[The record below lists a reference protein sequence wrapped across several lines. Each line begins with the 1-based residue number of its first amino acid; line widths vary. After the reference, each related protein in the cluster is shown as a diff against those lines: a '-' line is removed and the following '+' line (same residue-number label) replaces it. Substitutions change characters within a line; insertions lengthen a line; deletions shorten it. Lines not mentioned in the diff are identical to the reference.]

1 MKVYIV
7 DFTMASA
14 NRQLKTEDHRE
25 KNSKEIFFTYTEE
38 ERKKIQNIRHKY
50 RVPAL
55 ANYTF
60 AFPGDR
66 YGQSIRLC
74 REEYVPLI
82 ERMVAMADNELK
94 AIDNNLMAFA
104 EYLPLD
110 LEEARKGTVYGNI
123 LNAIRER
130 VLDNILKKV
139 SEVVDRG
146 TDDLKPATK
155 EMLLRLVDKMKQI
168 NVLQDDEI
176 DRRLDEIRNQI
187 DREVLVPLKADLE
200 QELETVQQAIDASH
214 TRFGN
219 IEL

>member
-1 MKVYIV
+1 MQVYIV
-7 DFTMASA
+7 NFTMASA
-14 NRQLKTEDHRE
+14 NRQIKTEDHRD
-25 KNSKEIFFTYTEE
+25 KNSKEIYFSYTEE
-38 ERKKIQNIRHKY
+38 QRKKIQNIRHKY

-60 AFPGDR
+60 DFPGDR
-66 YGQSIRLC
+66 FGQSLRLC
-74 REEYVPLI
+74 KEEYVPLI
-82 ERMVAMADNELK
+82 DAMATEAHNELQT
-94 AIDNNLMAFA
+94 IDKSLIAFA

-110 LEEARKGTVYGNI
+110 LERARKGTVYGSI

-130 VLDNILKKV
+130 ILDNILKRV
-139 SEVVDRG
+139 SEVVGRDS
-146 TDDLKPATK
+146 DNLKPATK
-155 EMLLRLVDKMKQI
+155 EMLLKLVDKMRQI
-168 NVLQDDEI
+168 NVLEDDEI

>member
-1 MKVYIV
+1 MQVYIV
-7 DFTMASA
+7 NFTMASA

-25 KNSKEIFFTYTEE
+25 KNSKEIYFTYTEE
-38 ERKKIQNIRHKY
+38 QRKKIQNIRHKY

-60 AFPGDR
+60 DFPGDR
-66 YGQSIRLC
+66 FGQSIRLC
-74 REEYVPLI
+74 KEEYVPLI
-82 ERMVAMADNELK
+82 DAMAMEAHNELQT
-94 AIDNNLMAFA
+94 IDKSLIAFA

-110 LEEARKGTVYGNI
+110 LEKARKGTVYGSI

-130 VLDNILKKV
+130 ILDNVLKKV
-139 SEVVDRG
+139 SEVVGRDS
-146 TDDLKPATK
+146 DNLKPATK
-155 EMLLRLVDKMKQI
+155 EMLLKLVDKMRQI
-168 NVLQDDEI
+168 NVLEDDEI
-176 DRRLDEIRNQI
+176 DRRLDEIRDQI